1 MSYNVRYFGHPVRG
15 VFSTRRGVR
24 NIAERLAG
32 LYHLPDVV
40 CLQEVETRSLRATRT
55 HSKNGSGPA
64 PLAPP
69 AVESRGNGAEPPTQ
83 LDTLLTSLDTA
94 LERRGISERFDAYYF
109 GAHEYR
115 LTKSTN
121 IYTTGLAVLAKRGL
135 KVLDH
140 NAKQPC
146 DITHRSQLVRLKQT
160 RICAHLA
167 FESPAGDRVD
177 VFNTHLSL
185 PSFWSKRF
193 WTDSHRMGFG
203 ENQLNEAALLSRFI
217 REQKRSENVI
227 VAGDFNS
234 LPGSPVDQFLRSE
247 AGLQDAYQ
255 TLHEPAAEHARRF
268 PTAGFM
274 NLRMHID
281 HLYASPSVRWLDLE
295 GTHAFGMDG
304 HFNGLSDHVPLIAR
318 FAVHR

>member
-15 VFSTRRGVR
+15 VFSTQRGVR
-24 NIAERLAG
+24 NIAERIAG

-55 HSKNGSGPA
+55 HLPSSG
-64 PLAPP
+64 
-69 AVESRGNGAEPPTQ
+69 AVDALDSPTQ
-83 LDTLLTSLDTA
+83 LDNLLSCLDTA
-94 LERRGISERFDAYYF
+94 LAKRGVADRFDAYYF

-121 IYTTGLAVLAKRGL
+121 VYTTGLAVLAKRGL

-140 NAKQPC
+140 NAKRPH
-146 DITHRSQLVRLKQT
+146 DITHRSRLVKLKQT

-167 FESPAGDRVD
+167 FESPGGERVD

-185 PSFWSKRF
+185 PSFWDKAF
-193 WTDSHRMGFG
+193 WTNSHRMGFG
-203 ENQLNEAALLSRFI
+203 ANQLNEAALLARFI
-217 REQKRSENVI
+217 REQKQGDHVI

-234 LPGSPVDQFLRSE
+234 LPGSPVDEFLRGE
-247 AGLQDAYQ
+247 AGLIDAYQ
-255 TLHEPAAEHARRF
+255 TLREPAEEQARRF

-295 GTHAFGMDG
+295 GTQAFGASG
-304 HFNGLSDHVPLIAR
+304 HFSGLSDHVPLIAR
-318 FAVHR
+318 FSVSRGV

>member
-24 NIAERLAG
+24 NIAERIAG

-55 HSKNGSGPA
+55 HLTNGFAAADAS
-64 PLAPP
+64 
-69 AVESRGNGAEPPTQ
+69 ESPTQ
-83 LDTLLTSLDTA
+83 LDSLLTSLDTA
-94 LERRGISERFDAYYF
+94 LERRGVSERFDAYYF

-140 NAKQPC
+140 NAKRPC

-167 FESPAGDRVD
+167 FESPSGERVD

-203 ENQLNEAALLSRFI
+203 ENQLSEAALLLRFI
-217 REQKRSENVI
+217 REQKKSDHVI

-234 LPGSPVDQFLRSE
+234 LPGSPVDQFLRGE

-255 TLHEPAAEHARRF
+255 TLHEPTAEHARRF

-281 HLYASPSVRWLDLE
+281 HLYASSSVRWLDLE
-295 GTHAFGMDG
+295 GTHAFGQSG
-304 HFNGLSDHVPLIAR
+304 HFSGLSDHVPLIAR
-318 FAVHR
+318 FSVSR